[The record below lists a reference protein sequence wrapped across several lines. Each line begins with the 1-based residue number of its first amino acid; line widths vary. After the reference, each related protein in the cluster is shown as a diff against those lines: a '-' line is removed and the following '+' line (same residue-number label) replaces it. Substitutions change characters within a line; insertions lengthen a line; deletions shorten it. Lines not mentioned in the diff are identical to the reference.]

1 MFCKV
6 EYELNYDNYSML
18 HVILDLILSGLQ
30 KTFTCSKIT
39 TETLE
44 KGLKYVQ
51 S

>member
-18 HVILDLILSGLQ
+18 QVILDLILSGLQ
-30 KTFTCSKIT
+30 KTLTCSKIT